1 MTRPVARS
9 AAGGEGDDGTVTT
22 GVAALWSARNS
33 LRILVKRDLAVK
45 YQQSVLGYL
54 WSLIEPLGMGLIYW
68 FVFGVLYSGATRG
81 HLGDAAGSYP
91 LFLITGIFAWMWAS
105 SALTEATNALTG
117 QARLITTMNV
127 PRQVFPIGRVT
138 GRFAEYAAGLPILAA
153 IAAVYATHGQIH
165 VGWTLLA
172 LPLAVSVQFVLLT
185 GIALLLSALNVLMRD
200 IERFMRLII
209 RVLFYATPIIYPLA
223 LVRDSGMP
231 AWVKVAYELNPLVGI
246 FQLHHSIWYP
256 DEFPDARLLA
266 VTVLGSLL
274 VLGLGWWSFR
284 RLEPAVL
291 KEL

>member
-1 MTRPVARS
+1 M
-9 AAGGEGDDGTVTT
+9 TT

-45 YQQSVLGYL
+45 YQQSVLGYF

-68 FVFGVLYSGATRG
+68 FVFGVLYSGATRR

-105 SALTEATNALTG
+105 SALNEATNALTG

-138 GRFAEYAAGLPILAA
+138 GRFAEYAAGLPILLGIAA
-153 IAAVYATHGQIH
+153 IYAWHGKIRF
-165 VGWTLLA
+165 GWSLLA
-172 LPLAVSVQFVLLT
+172 LPLAVAVQLVLLV
-185 GIALLLSALNVLMRD
+185 GIALLLSAFNVLMRD

-209 RVLFYATPIIYPLA
+209 RLLFYATPIIYPLS
-223 LVRDSGMP
+223 LVRESGMP
-231 AWVKVAYELNPLVGI
+231 TWVKVAYELNPLVGI

-256 DEFPDARLLA
+256 DEFPDAWLLA
-266 VTVLGSLL
+266 TTVLGSLL
-274 VLGLGWWSFR
+274 VLAAGWWAFG

>member
-1 MTRPVARS
+1 VVPVS
-9 AAGGEGDDGTVTT
+9 TEDGGGEDGTVTA

-45 YQQSVLGYL
+45 YQQSVLGYF

-68 FVFGVLYSGATRG
+68 FVFGVLYSGATRR

-138 GRFAEYAAGLPILAA
+138 GRFAEYLAGLPILLA
-153 IAAVYATHGQIH
+153 IAVIYLVQGKIQP
-165 VGWTLLA
+165 GWWPLLA
-172 LPLAVSVQFVLLT
+172 LPLAVTVQFVLLV
-185 GIALLLSALNVLMRD
+185 GLALLLSACNVLMRD

-231 AWVKVAYELNPLVGI
+231 SWVKIGYELNPLVGI
-246 FQLHHSIWYP
+246 FQLHHAIWYP

-274 VLGLGWWSFR
+274 VLAAGWWSFG

>member
-1 MTRPVARS
+1 M
-9 AAGGEGDDGTVTT
+9 TT
-22 GVAALWSARNS
+22 GVAALWSARHS

-68 FVFGVLYSGATRG
+68 FVFGVLYSGATRR

-105 SALTEATNALTG
+105 SALSEATNALTG

-138 GRFAEYAAGLPILAA
+138 GRFAEYAAGLPILIGIAA
-153 IAAVYATHGQIH
+153 IYAAHGKIH
-165 VGWTLLA
+165 PGWTLLA
-172 LPLAVSVQFVLLT
+172 LPLAVTVQFVLLS

-209 RVLFYATPIIYPLA
+209 RVLFYATPIIYPLT

-231 AWVKVAYELNPLVGI
+231 TWVKVGYELNPLVGI

-256 DEFPDARLLA
+256 DEFPDARLLV
-266 VTVLGSLL
+266 VTVAGSLL
-274 VLGLGWWSFR
+274 VLAVGWWAFG

>member
-1 MTRPVARS
+1 VSTEDD
-9 AAGGEGDDGTVTT
+9 GGEDGTVTT
-22 GVAALWSARNS
+22 GVAGLWSARNS

-68 FVFGVLYSGATRG
+68 FVFGVLYSGATRR

-138 GRFAEYAAGLPILAA
+138 GRFAEYLAGLPILAG
-153 IAAVYATHGQIH
+153 IAAIYVAHGRIRL
-165 VGWTLLA
+165 GWSLLS
-172 LPLAVSVQFVLLT
+172 LPLAVAVQFVLLV
-185 GIALLLSALNVLMRD
+185 GLALLLSAWNVLMRD

-223 LVRDSGMP
+223 LVRDSTMP
-231 AWVKVAYELNPLVGI
+231 TWVKVGYELNPLVGI
-246 FQLHHSIWYP
+246 FQLHHAIWYP

-274 VLGLGWWSFR
+274 VLAAGWWSFR

>member
-1 MTRPVARS
+1 
-9 AAGGEGDDGTVTT
+9 VTA

-45 YQQSVLGYL
+45 YQQSLLGYL

-68 FVFGVLYSGATRG
+68 FVFGVLYSGATRR

-138 GRFAEYAAGLPILAA
+138 GRFAEYLAGLPILLA
-153 IAAVYATHGQIH
+153 IAVIYLVQGRIH
-165 VGWTLLA
+165 PGWWPLLA
-172 LPLAVSVQFVLLT
+172 LPLAVSVQFVLLV
-185 GIALLLSALNVLMRD
+185 GLALLLSACNVLMRD

-223 LVRDSGMP
+223 LVRDSHMP
-231 AWVKVAYELNPLVGI
+231 AWIKIGYELNPLVGI
-246 FQLHHSIWYP
+246 FQLHHAIWYP

-274 VLGLGWWSFR
+274 VLAAGWWSFG

>member
-1 MTRPVARS
+1 MTA
-9 AAGGEGDDGTVTT
+9 

-45 YQQSVLGYL
+45 YQQSVLGYF

-68 FVFGVLYSGATRG
+68 FVFGVLYSGATRR
-81 HLGDAAGSYP
+81 HLGEAAGSYP

-138 GRFAEYAAGLPILAA
+138 GRFAEYLAGLPILVGIAA
-153 IAAVYATHGQIH
+153 IYVAHGKIH
-165 VGWTLLA
+165 PGWWPLLS
-172 LPLAVSVQFVLLT
+172 LPLAVTVQFVLLV
-185 GIALLLSALNVLMRD
+185 GVALLLSAWNVLMRD

-231 AWVKVAYELNPLVGI
+231 TWIKVAYELNPLVGI
-246 FQLHHSIWYP
+246 FQLHHAIWYP

-274 VLGLGWWSFR
+274 VLAAGWWSFR

>member
-1 MTRPVARS
+1 
-9 AAGGEGDDGTVTT
+9 VTA

-45 YQQSVLGYL
+45 YQQSVLGYF

-68 FVFGVLYSGATRG
+68 FVFGVLYSGATRR
-81 HLGDAAGSYP
+81 HLGEAAGSYP

-105 SALTEATNALTG
+105 SALTEATSALTG

-127 PRQVFPIGRVT
+127 PRQIFPIGRVV
-138 GRFAEYAAGLPILAA
+138 GRFAEYLAGLPILVG
-153 IAAVYATHGQIH
+153 IAVIYLAHGRIH
-165 VGWTLLA
+165 PGWWPLLA
-172 LPLAVSVQFVLLT
+172 LPLAVTVQFVLLV
-185 GIALLLSALNVLMRD
+185 GVALLLSACNVLMRD

-209 RVLFYATPIIYPLA
+209 RVLFYATPIIYPLT

-231 AWVKVAYELNPLVGI
+231 TWIKVAYELNPLVGI
-246 FQLHHSIWYP
+246 FQLHHAIWYP
-256 DEFPDARLLA
+256 DEFPDARLLT

-274 VLGLGWWSFR
+274 VLAAGWWSFR

>member
-1 MTRPVARS
+1 M
-9 AAGGEGDDGTVTT
+9 
-22 GVAALWSARNS
+22 
-33 LRILVKRDLAVK
+33 RILVRRDLAVK

-68 FVFGVLYSGATRG
+68 FVFGVLYSGATRR

-105 SALTEATNALTG
+105 SALSEATNALTG
-117 QARLITTMNV
+117 QARLITTMNL

-138 GRFAEYAAGLPILAA
+138 GRFAEYVAGLPILVA
-153 IAAVYATHGQIH
+153 IAILYATHGRIH
-165 VGWTLLA
+165 PGWNLLA
-172 LPLAVSVQFVLLT
+172 LPLAVAVQFVLLM
-185 GIALLLSALNVLMRD
+185 GLALLLSAGNVLMRD

-209 RVLFYATPIIYPLA
+209 RVLFYATPIIYPLN

-231 AWVKVAYELNPLVGI
+231 AWLKIAYELNPLVGI
-246 FQLHHSIWYP
+246 FQLHHAIWYP
-256 DEFPDARLLA
+256 DEFPDARLL
-266 VTVLGSLL
+266 TVSVAGSLL
-274 VLGLGWWSFR
+274 VFAVGWWSFR

>member
-1 MTRPVARS
+1 
-9 AAGGEGDDGTVTT
+9 VTS
-22 GVAALWSARNS
+22 GVGALWSARNS

-54 WSLIEPLGMGLIYW
+54 WSLIEPLGMGAIYW
-68 FVFGVLYSGATRG
+68 FVFGVLYSGATRR

-105 SALTEATNALTG
+105 SAINEATNALTG
-117 QARLITTMNV
+117 QARLITTMNL
-127 PRQVFPIGRVT
+127 PRQVFPIGRVA
-138 GRFAEYAAGLPILAA
+138 GRFAEYAAGLPILVG
-153 IAAVYATHGQIH
+153 IAAVYAAHGKIH
-165 VGWTLLA
+165 PGWSVLA
-172 LPLAVSVQFVLLT
+172 LPLAVTVQLVLLV
-185 GIALLLSALNVLMRD
+185 GIALLLSAWNVLMRD

-209 RVLFYATPIIYPLA
+209 RVLFYATPIIYPLS

-231 AWVKVAYELNPLVGI
+231 GWLKLAYELNPLVGI
-246 FQLHHSIWYP
+246 FQLHHAIWYP

-266 VTVLGSLL
+266 TTVLGSLL
-274 VLGLGWWSFR
+274 VLAFGWWSFR

>member
-1 MTRPVARS
+1 MTS
-9 AAGGEGDDGTVTT
+9 
-22 GVAALWSARNS
+22 GVGALWSARDS

-54 WSLIEPLGMGLIYW
+54 WSLIEPLGMGAIYW
-68 FVFGVLYSGATRG
+68 FVFGVLYSGATRR

-91 LFLITGIFAWMWAS
+91 LFLVTGIFAWMWAS
-105 SALTEATNALTG
+105 SAINEATNALTG
-117 QARLITTMNV
+117 QARLITTMNL

-138 GRFAEYAAGLPILAA
+138 GRFAEYAAGLPILIG
-153 IAAVYATHGQIH
+153 IAAVYAAHGKIH
-165 VGWTLLA
+165 PGWSLLA
-172 LPLAVSVQFVLLT
+172 LPLAVAVQLVLLV
-185 GIALLLSALNVLMRD
+185 GIALLLSAWNVLMRD

-209 RVLFYATPIIYPLA
+209 RVLFYATPIIYPLS

-231 AWVKVAYELNPLVGI
+231 TWVKLAYELNPLVGI
-246 FQLHHSIWYP
+246 FQLHHAIWYP

-266 VTVLGSLL
+266 TTVLGSLL
-274 VLGLGWWSFR
+274 VLAFGWWSFR